1 MSALQ
6 DFRFSFLPMQF
17 INGVGILANLMLLI
31 AFIKDP
37 LKCFQNSATYLVGS
51 LAFSDMLYSA
61 VMMTMISEWFE
72 DRNSV
77 LYSLQDLSVCSS
89 ILAIFSIALDRY
101 FIVTYPFKHRF
112 LMSAKKM
119 AIWIALIWLLSFI
132 YLAKKIFMPGKENDF
147 FTPVTC
153 LFFIILTS
161 LLYSKTYFALKKQ
174 AKSLIGCKITTQPR
188 QHEHASKKLKS
199 VERKAG
205 AMMTYCGDV
214 KTNVA
219 DKSSTLIES
228 LDKSVQS
235 SEKLGQL
242 QKTLIQIQNV
252 RIEHEIECTE
262 IKNDEYV
269 KGQNECVK
277 SQDARVKRV
286 QNQDGCVQ
294 NQDTCVNCKKTDAEY
309 HVDLA
314 GSQEECEEYQNER
327 STDHARREKTV
338 GQILKRKDSSIQSA
352 AKGEKTRS
360 QESLNNSKWKF
371 STVIKNKQEQQFL
384 NTILIIAVVAVITVV
399 PAAITCQVWQMVVEI
414 EENQRST
421 KIVFGVVWTTFSF
434 NFAANP
440 FIYCLRLKRYWK
452 TFKII
457 YFCKN

>member
-1 MSALQ
+1 
-6 DFRFSFLPMQF
+6 MQF
-17 INGVGILANLMLLI
+17 ICGVGIIANLMLLI
-31 AFIKDP
+31 AFFKDP
-37 LKCFQNSATYLVGS
+37 LKCFRNSATYLVGS

-61 VMMTMISEWFE
+61 VMMTMISEWFK
-72 DRNSV
+72 DRHSV

-119 AIWIALIWLLSFI
+119 AIWIALIWLLSSI

-161 LLYSKTYFALKKQ
+161 LLYSKTYFGLKKQ

-199 VERKAG
+199 VEKKAG

-228 LDKSVQS
+228 FDKSVQS

-262 IKNDEYV
+262 IKNDDYV
-269 KGQNECVK
+269 KGQNECVQ

-294 NQDTCVNCKKTDAEY
+294 NQDSWVNCKMTGAEY
-309 HVDLA
+309 HIDLA
-314 GSQEECEEYQNER
+314 GSQEECEEYQNRR
-327 STDHARREKTV
+327 STDHARREKTWYQIPV
-338 GQILKRKDSSIQSA
+338 GRILKRKDSSIQSA
-352 AKGEKTRS
+352 AKGEKTVS
-360 QESLNNSKWKF
+360 QENLNNSQSKF
-371 STVIKNKQEQQFL
+371 SKVIKNEQEQQFL
-384 NTILIIAVVAVITVV
+384 NTILIIAVVAVITVI

-414 EENQRST
+414 DENQRSS

-457 YFCKN
+457 YCCKN